1 VIFDLD
7 KVTTANGVV
16 SSVLLLYHINMYKVD
31 GRLIKEKI
39 GNTGLFRYRLID
51 GTRYFDDLEK
61 AFNYSNK
68 VYNYTKIML
77 GVRKSHKSLTKK
89 TKITIIKLSNTP
101 TLESTIGKKLPLDH
115 SGVFCY
121 NYIRPEKRWYVRS

>member
-89 TKITIIKLSNTP
+89 TK
-101 TLESTIGKKLPLDH
+101 
-115 SGVFCY
+115 
-121 NYIRPEKRWYVRS
+121 